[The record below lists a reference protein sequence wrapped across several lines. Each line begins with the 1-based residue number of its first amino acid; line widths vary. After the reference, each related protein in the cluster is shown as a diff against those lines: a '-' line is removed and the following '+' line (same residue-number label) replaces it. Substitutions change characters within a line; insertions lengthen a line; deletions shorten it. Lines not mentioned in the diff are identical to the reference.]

1 MSCPRSKPNRF
12 GSTRTPRA
20 RFLSPLPSA
29 AVFARG
35 WRKDRL
41 SLLRSFFSHRVR
53 QRSYWVPRVLL
64 NPECFSCSPP
74 PSPFLPLTN
83 ARPPFHTTLRLDRSS
98 PIVPTSSLSQLI
110 SRAES
115 RQVFSLPVYVIS
127 RRSRPLLS
135 ERRSRS
141 APLDAA
147 LFGKSGRLCHRRP
160 EAEGN
165 RVEKRALRRSC
176 NRRAQDVNR

>member
-1 MSCPRSKPNRF
+1 MPPKQTEPLREHPHPARPFPLTSATGGRLRKRLGEGSALSPPVILFASRPTKELLGAKSSFKSRMLFLFSSSSSPSHKRASLFPHDSPPRSFIADRPDVLSF
-12 GSTRTPRA
+12 ATDLPR
-20 RFLSPLPSA
+20 RESPSFLSA
-29 AVFARG
+29 G
-35 WRKDRL
+35 
-41 SLLRSFFSHRVR
+41 
-53 QRSYWVPRVLL
+53 
-64 NPECFSCSPP
+64 
-74 PSPFLPLTN
+74 
-83 ARPPFHTTLRLDRSS
+83 
-98 PIVPTSSLSQLI
+98 I
-110 SRAES
+110 
-115 RQVFSLPVYVIS
+115 YVIS

-165 RVEKRALRRSC
+165 RVEKRAPRRSC